1 MAQKQLDILEST
13 DPVSGQLNY
22 SHLTTVIEF
31 VINLPETQDVTGL
44 LLEMYDDEKPAI
56 KVDISLLMA
65 TLDGILNNL
74 ISITNEL
81 SETRQ
86 KSPKIYR
93 L

>member
-1 MAQKQLDILEST
+1 MAQKQLDLLEST

-22 SHLTTVIEF
+22 SHPTTVRES

-44 LLEMYDDEKPAI
+44 LMEMYDGEKPAS
-56 KVDISLLMA
+56 KVDIFLLMA

-74 ISITNEL
+74 ISITNDL

-86 KSPKIYR
+86 NITKD

>member
-1 MAQKQLDILEST
+1 M
-13 DPVSGQLNY
+13 
-22 SHLTTVIEF
+22 
-31 VINLPETQDVTGL
+31 INLPETQDVTGL
-44 LLEMYDDEKPAI
+44 LMEMYDDEKPAS

>member
-1 MAQKQLDILEST
+1 M
-13 DPVSGQLNY
+13 
-22 SHLTTVIEF
+22 
-31 VINLPETQDVTGL
+31 INLPETQDVTRL
-44 LLEMYDDEKPAI
+44 LMEMYDDEKPAS

>member
-1 MAQKQLDILEST
+1 M
-13 DPVSGQLNY
+13 
-22 SHLTTVIEF
+22 
-31 VINLPETQDVTGL
+31 INLPETQDVTGL
-44 LLEMYDDEKPAI
+44 LMEMYDDEKPAS
-56 KVDISLLMA
+56 KVDIFLLMA

>member
-1 MAQKQLDILEST
+1 MEST

-22 SHLTTVIEF
+22 SHPTTVREF

-44 LLEMYDDEKPAI
+44 VMEMYDDEKPAS
-56 KVDISLLMA
+56 KVDIFLLMA

>member
-1 MAQKQLDILEST
+1 M
-13 DPVSGQLNY
+13 
-22 SHLTTVIEF
+22 
-31 VINLPETQDVTGL
+31 INLPETQDVTGL
-44 LLEMYDDEKPAI
+44 LMEMYDDEKPAS

-65 TLDGILNNL
+65 TFDGILNNL